1 MSDEVI
7 KLYYTMW
14 CEAWKRFRKWLKEHD
29 TSTEYASAV
38 EKEMREFIDT
48 WKPHGIGEF
57 TENLMKDI
65 YAELAYSKFNEEE
78 NK

>member
-1 MSDEVI
+1 MSDEAI

-29 TSTEYASAV
+29 TSDEYASRV
-38 EKEMREFIDT
+38 KEEMYEFIEA
-48 WKPHGIGEF
+48 WKSHGIGDLAED
-57 TENLMKDI
+57 LMKAI